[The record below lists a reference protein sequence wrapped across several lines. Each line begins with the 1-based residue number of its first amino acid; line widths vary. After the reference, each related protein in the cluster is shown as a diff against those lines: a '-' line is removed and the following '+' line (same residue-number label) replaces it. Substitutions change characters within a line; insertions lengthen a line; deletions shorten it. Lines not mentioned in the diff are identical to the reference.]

1 MNTQTRSG
9 EGQTGRLQA
18 GEGETIAAVR
28 AETSRRWE
36 GGEELAIRRY
46 GEEVYF

>member
-1 MNTQTRSG
+1 M
-9 EGQTGRLQA
+9 
-18 GEGETIAAVR
+18 R

-46 GEEVYF
+46 GEEVYSEWSKSDGEVAAQRRDLSW